1 LSTRDVDLDVTVVRD
16 LAGLRALREPW
27 HALAARTPGATLFDG
42 PGWHLA
48 WWRAFGHGASL
59 HVLAAR
65 REGELIAIAPLTL
78 RVERIH
84 GVPVRWLGP
93 FRNRH
98 TLRSDW
104 LLGDTPGTALA
115 AMLSRLRGDAGRWD
129 VLLLEN
135 VPDDAPLVSELATA
149 ARGAGLDAEVWQS
162 GRRLRFLP
170 LAGGFDEYLRTRSS
184 NFRWQTKKSRKRLA
198 ARGALAIERVVEGSA
213 IEARLSDVFALESRA
228 WQGRAAESALDFDDR
243 AFQRALL
250 EELAPDA
257 SGELWLLRCGDHI
270 VAALALLGGPQRLH
284 VFTTYYDEDFAD
296 ASPGTL
302 LQLEMLRSAWERG
315 VAEVDFHGDTP
326 AFARW
331 TDHARSH
338 RTARVW
344 SPSLRAR
351 LLRAGRRLA
360 RRESAA

>member
-1 LSTRDVDLDVTVVRD
+1 LSPRDVDLDVTVVRD
-16 LAGLRALREPW
+16 FAGLRALREPW

-65 REGELIAIAPLTL
+65 RGGELVAIAPLAL
-78 RVERIH
+78 RVERSH

-104 LLGDTPGTALA
+104 LLGDVPRTALA
-115 AMLSRLRGDAGRWD
+115 AMLARLRGEAARWD

-135 VPDDAPLVSELATA
+135 VPDDAPLVSGLETA
-149 ARGAGLDAEVWQS
+149 ARIAGLDAESWQS
-162 GRRLRFLP
+162 GRQLRFLP
-170 LAGGFDEYLRTRSS
+170 IAGGFGEYLHARSS
-184 NFRWQTKKSRKRLA
+184 NFRWQTKKSWKRLA
-198 ARGALAIERVVEGSA
+198 ARGAVEIEHFVESSA
-213 IEARLSDVFALESRA
+213 IHARLADVFALESRA
-228 WQGRAAESALDFDDR
+228 WQGRDADSALRADDR

-257 SGELWLLRCGDHI
+257 SGELWLLRCGDRL
-270 VAALALLGGPQRLH
+270 VAALTLLGGPQQLH

-315 VAEVDFHGDTP
+315 VAEIDFHGDTP

-331 TDHARSH
+331 TDHLRSH